1 MFRIIHAKQVDEDGT
16 RARRC
21 FRTEEVSKERKG
33 LYVRVMVFWGGGT
46 EEVFLS
52 AGDSMGAT
60 GVCVGC

>member
-1 MFRIIHAKQVDEDGT
+1 MELGQEDVSGL
-16 RARRC
+16 RRSAR
-21 FRTEEVSKERKG
+21 KRKG
-33 LYVRVMVFWGGGT
+33 LYVRVMVFLGGGT